1 LAWAHCECGC
11 GWEGVDDV
19 AQFCAEEAGMIVV
32 DRLEGEQ
39 MAEEDG
45 RSEAAIGHEE
55 AMRKFGGR

>member
-1 LAWAHCECGC
+1 
-11 GWEGVDDV
+11 
-19 AQFCAEEAGMIVV
+19 MIVV